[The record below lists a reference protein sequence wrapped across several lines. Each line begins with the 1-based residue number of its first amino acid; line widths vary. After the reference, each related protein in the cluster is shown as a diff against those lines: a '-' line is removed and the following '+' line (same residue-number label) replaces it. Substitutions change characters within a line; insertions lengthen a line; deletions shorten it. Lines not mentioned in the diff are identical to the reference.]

1 MGRAHLRVD
10 AANSVNTH
18 QGANAGI
25 VERLDIG
32 PIVNL
37 VGRNPVRIT
46 VTRQESHLMLSQH
59 TMSQGRGRLPPA
71 GRNGFLTHNGEITEA
86 GQPGSTNDTNW
97 LAISDSCHSC
107 SPLVCLSPAPHC
119 PRL

>member
-25 VERLDIG
+25 VQRLDIG

-37 VGRNPVRIT
+37 VGRNPVRVT
-46 VTRQESHLMLSQH
+46 VTRQESHLLLSQH
-59 TMSQGRGRLPPA
+59 TMNQGRGRLSPA
-71 GRNGFLTHNGEITEA
+71 SSNAFLAHNGEIIET
-86 GQPGSTNDTNW
+86 GMPGPAVYADW
-97 LAISDSCHSC
+97 LASAEC
-107 SPLVCLSPAPHC
+107 
-119 PRL
+119 